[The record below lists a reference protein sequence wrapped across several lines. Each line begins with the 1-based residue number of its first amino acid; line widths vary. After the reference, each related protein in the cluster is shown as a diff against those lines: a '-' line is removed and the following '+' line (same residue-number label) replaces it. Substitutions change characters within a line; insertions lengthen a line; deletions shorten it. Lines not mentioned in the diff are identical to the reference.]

1 MTAPVVQEESAQEPP
16 RKGVLIQ
23 IGSLRISVQALVVA
37 IAGIVFS
44 MAMSYIIGIMIPYG
58 YIVGLFLLPV
68 FLLAAYSINCMIVG
82 ECVVW
87 AWILTVL
94 YVINFLA
101 TLVAF
106 TVKMK
111 AIRAKRLQSSNTKA
125 NMNAN
130 TNTRSNS
137 NAKA

>member
-1 MTAPVVQEESAQEPP
+1 MTAPVVVQEEHASTIVEPQ
-16 RKGVLIQ
+16 RKGLLVK

-44 MAMSYIIGIMIPYG
+44 MAISYITGIMIPHG
-58 YIVGLFLLPV
+58 YIVGVFLLPI

-82 ECVVW
+82 ECIIW

-111 AIRAKRLQSSNTKA
+111 SIRSKRLKATTKA
-125 NMNAN
+125 
-130 TNTRSNS
+130 
-137 NAKA
+137 